1 MLAESFPV
9 AFLCFTVPVP
19 TPAHTDHPLLSLASP
34 LAANAQLTK
43 DCGPSP
49 FSCCRP
55 TPSTQ
60 GCLQDLVPQTCPLS
74 LLGTLPFLLLT
85 SFSSF
90 NSSQNNHF
98 HYKLFFLIGVNFTF
112 LSHFRVHKSTA
123 FSRSQCCATV
133 SSVSFQNIF
142 FTPKGNRMS
151 TSSHSPFPATPRSYN
166 L

>member
-1 MLAESFPV
+1 MHFCASQSQSPHQ
-9 AFLCFTVPVP
+9 
-19 TPAHTDHPLLSLASP
+19 HTQITLSSHWHHHLLPMPSSQRTADPLLSP
-34 LAANAQLTK
+34 AADQPPQHKAA
-43 DCGPSP
+43 
-49 FSCCRP
+49 CRTLSRKP
-55 TPSTQ
+55 VHCPCWEPYLFF
-60 GCLQDLVPQTCPLS
+60 CLPLS
-74 LLGTLPFLLLT
+74 AHLILLRIIIFIRN
-85 SFSSF
+85 F
-90 NSSQNNHF
+90 
-98 HYKLFFLIGVNFTF
+98 FFLIGVNFTF